1 MVVLQFCL
9 VTTSVLALVGRTLR
23 RSRGYLTKRGEGF
36 AFVVGTQFSIRWK
49 IDSKA
54 ASLRRDREVLRSM
67 GKTLRQAQ
75 LRQDGLG
82 QRQRSEHFF
91 TRPSP
96 FMRSGWEQNARV
108 NVCVERRHWADF
120 FARASVCERVRASH
134 FFLPI
139 FFFFPSNDDGTCFEK
154 EKAKWRKW
162 KKKKE
167 LMCAC
172 FKSSEE
178 AWLVFCAF
186 GVLDWTDI
194 KRSFVR
200 LKALGCMCSKQF
212 VSVLSKDASFFF
224 FLFSFRY
231 CRWLES

>member
-9 VTTSVLALVGRTLR
+9 VTTSVFALVGRTLR
-23 RSRGYLTKRGEGF
+23 RSRGNLTKRGEGF

-139 FFFFPSNDDGTCFEK
+139 FFSFLPTTMEPVS
-154 EKAKWRKW
+154 
-162 KKKKE
+162 KKKKLNGE
-167 LMCAC
+167 NERKKKNWCVRVSNPRRKRGW
-172 FKSSEE
+172 FFVH
-178 AWLVFCAF
+178 LVCLI
-186 GVLDWTDI
+186 GQI
-194 KRSFVR
+194 
-200 LKALGCMCSKQF
+200 
-212 VSVLSKDASFFF
+212 
-224 FLFSFRY
+224 
-231 CRWLES
+231 